1 MLFYFE
7 YYIVFILHYF
17 ASMKS
22 YSNNAQNSFFLL
34 ILYFFYNKVDILVIK
49 SVGEYTKFILNII
62 GHDFF
67 PLNSLQCILEL
78 PYPLRIYLMIL

>member
-22 YSNNAQNSFFLL
+22 YSNNAQKSFFLL
-34 ILYFFYNKVDILVIK
+34 ILYCLFNNKVDILVIK
-49 SVGEYTKFILNII
+49 SVGEYTNFFFIL
-62 GHDFF
+62 
-67 PLNSLQCILEL
+67 
-78 PYPLRIYLMIL
+78 